1 MAMAKVMITMPSEFL
16 KQVDKAAAGEQRTRS
31 EFIREAIRAYIA
43 ENAAGKSP
51 ARLRAPGV
59 RAAVALQ
66 DRSREQLR
74 GTKFDSVALV
84 RKMRGPL
91 KW

>member
-1 MAMAKVMITMPSEFL
+1 MAKVMITMPNEFL
-16 KQVDKAAAGEQRTRS
+16 KQVDKVAAGEHRTRS

-43 ENAAGKSP
+43 ERAAGNPP
-51 ARLRAPGV
+51 ARLRAPGI
-59 RAAVALQ
+59 RAAVELQ

-74 GTKFDSVALV
+74 GVKFDSVALI